1 MKDPKGRP
9 TEGEASDRPKIVKRI
24 VMLLLLLQLP
34 AAFIFGAQM
43 AAIGAAVVTSNYS
56 WLNHANWIGS
66 LVVYFLL
73 LTGFVALVLILAI
86 IACTFCVGELGRTRR
101 ALLKVDLLV
110 ALVFWLTMLLVSP
123 KIHHHLPQPNGTMRW
138 ADASTLEWSGG
149 RFHSLL
155 TPQVAYWTEQQQR
168 ASGIVLV
175 IRDNGGGQM
184 AEAERLFATLDEHG
198 ITHVHIE
205 GICASA
211 CTQLFAQAT
220 SRSMADDALL
230 KFHAVYKKDGRLIED
245 AYARYRAF
253 TEPAGFHPS
262 IFERSRILAMSDY
275 LSVSRDE
282 ITACAPDGSTSCVQL
297 HERPLPASASGK
309 EVAQ

>member
-1 MKDPKGRP
+1 MKDSQVTP
-9 TEGEASDRPKIVKRI
+9 TEGEASARPKIVKRTVI
-24 VMLLLLLQLP
+24 LLLLLQLP
-34 AAFIFGAQM
+34 SALIIGAQM

-66 LVVYFLL
+66 LLVYSLL
-73 LTGFVALVLILAI
+73 APGFVAMAVILAI
-86 IACTFCVGELGRTRR
+86 IACTFCAGELGRTRR
-101 ALLKVDLLV
+101 SELKQDFMMAAAFLSL
-110 ALVFWLTMLLVSP
+110 MLLVSP
-123 KIHHHLPQPNGTMRW
+123 KIHHQLPQPNGTMRW

-155 TPQVAYWTEQQQR
+155 TPQVAYWMEQQQR

-184 AEAERLFATLDEHG
+184 AEAERLFAIFDEYG

-230 KFHAVYKKDGRLIED
+230 KFHAVYKKDGRLVED
-245 AYARYRAF
+245 GYARYRAF

-282 ITACAPDGSTSCVQL
+282 ITACAQDGSTSCVQL
-297 HERPLPASASGK
+297 HERPLPGAASGK
-309 EVAQ
+309 EIAQ